1 MVVEKT
7 LLESLREL
15 TGKKDSIIMLEQFP
29 FFIVG
34 EVKEVYDKCL
44 IMRADFGVPVELLGK
59 EFFISIDK
67 IITFY

>member
-7 LLESLREL
+7 LSEALSEL
-15 TGKKDSIIMLEQFP
+15 INQKDRIIMLEQFP

-34 EVKEVYDKCL
+34 EVLEVYDECL

-59 EFFISIDK
+59 TFFISIDK

>member
-1 MVVEKT
+1 M
-7 LLESLREL
+7 
-15 TGKKDSIIMLEQFP
+15 IEQFP

-34 EVKEVYDKCL
+34 EVLEVYDECL

-59 EFFISIDK
+59 TFFISIDK

>member
-7 LLESLREL
+7 LSEALSEL
-15 TGKKDSIIMLEQFP
+15 IGQKDRIMLEQFP

-34 EVKEVYDKCL
+34 EVLEVYDECL
-44 IMRADFGVPVELLGK
+44 IMRADFGVPVELQGK
-59 EFFISIDK
+59 TFFISIDK